1 MHEQLER
8 KGGNGD
14 PPVDVSK
21 PTSRLL
27 ARVKEKDPKSSIN
40 AISSVEDCC
49 IASYWMTIH
58 DSERTSVAAVNECT

>member
-27 ARVKEKDPKSSIN
+27 ARVKEKDPK
-40 AISSVEDCC
+40 APLTQYLPWKTV
-49 IASYWMTIH
+49 
-58 DSERTSVAAVNECT
+58 V